1 MFYTNAVYFIF
12 LCDPSV
18 NKLGGYKNSW
28 WADYFVSDWSTLF
41 SWFLVKCFSCG
52 FLYWSHGRSR
62 RFCLQLDKYSNKSR
76 IEAAKML
83 GFFSRTCVSFL
94 FLFCF
99 FFFGALLFKYIYL
112 TKTYSKTTRL
122 CNGNRPKFQCNRNI
136 HPFLQY
142 QTLQSGRG
150 WDWARF
156 FENVPK
162 LRLRA

>member
-1 MFYTNAVYFIF
+1 M
-12 LCDPSV
+12 
-18 NKLGGYKNSW
+18 
-28 WADYFVSDWSTLF
+28 SDWSTLF

-62 RFCLQLDKYSNKSR
+62 RFCLQLDKYSNKPR
-76 IEAAKML
+76 IEAAKVL
-83 GFFSRTCVSFL
+83 GFFSRTCVSFP
-94 FLFCF
+94 FLFSF
-99 FFFGALLFKYIYL
+99 FFFKIYL
-112 TKTYSKTTRL
+112 PNKTHSKTTRL
-122 CNGNRPKFQCNRNI
+122 CDGNRQTFQCNRNI

-142 QTLQSGRG
+142 QSLESGRG